1 MDELFVSR
9 EIKDKIIKEY
19 MLRSYHWT
27 IGVGMFMVGFLL
39 GILIGK

>member
-1 MDELFVSR
+1 MDNVKVSR
-9 EIKDKIIKEY
+9 EIKDKIIKDY

-39 GILIGK
+39 GILITK

>member
-1 MDELFVSR
+1 MDDIKVSR
-9 EIKDKIIKEY
+9 EIKDKIITDY

-39 GILIGK
+39 GILITK

>member
-1 MDELFVSR
+1 MDDVKVSR
-9 EIKDKIIKEY
+9 EIKDKIIKDY

-39 GILIGK
+39 GILITK

>member
-1 MDELFVSR
+1 MDDIKVSR
-9 EIKDKIIKEY
+9 EIKDKIIKDY

-39 GILIGK
+39 GILITK

>member
-1 MDELFVSR
+1 MDEPFVST
-9 EIKDKIIKEY
+9 EIKDKIIKDY

-39 GILIGK
+39 GILTGK